1 MKRRG
6 SLLLHLTQLRI
17 LLRKFALA
25 MLFVISLILMLMSKN
40 QSLLIGY
47 ADNAATNMAAPVVSL
62 LVWPAKIITKTY
74 EYFDELLHIKDDN
87 RVLRQEND
95 DLRKLQDKYNFL
107 EIENKLLRDLLNY
120 VPLPELDYVSAK
132 LVAEENG
139 GLSHSMTIYVG
150 DKMVNKGD
158 VVLSDKGVIGRI
170 DKKLQNYAKV
180 VLLTDINSNIP
191 VIVEKS
197 RVRGILKGDN
207 TANPKLVF
215 LPIDAEITVGDRIV
229 TSGVSGVFPAGL
241 PIGYVA
247 SVSKSEIKVK
257 PFASLEKLE
266 YVRIVNY
273 NIGGL
278 LEEDGDDR
286 Q

>member
-6 SLLLHLTQLRI
+6 SLFLHLTQLRI

-25 MLFVISLILMLMSKN
+25 TLFVLSLILMLLSKN
-40 QSLLIGY
+40 QSVLMGY
-47 ADNAATNMAAPVVSL
+47 VDNTTTNIAAPIINV
-62 LVWPAKIITKTY
+62 LVWPAKMITKTY
-74 EYFDELLHIKDDN
+74 EYFDELLHIKEDN
-87 RVLRQEND
+87 EALRVEND
-95 DLRKLQDKYNFL
+95 ALRKLQDKYNSL
-107 EIENKLLRDLLNY
+107 EIENKLLSALLNY
-120 VPLPELDYVSAK
+120 APLPNVDYVSAK
-132 LVAEENG
+132 MVAEENG
-139 GLSHSMTIYVG
+139 GFAHSVVAYVG
-150 DKMVNKGD
+150 DKKVNKGD

-170 DKKLQNYAKV
+170 DKKIQNYAKV

-191 VIVEKS
+191 VIVEKN

-207 TANPKLVF
+207 TVNPKLVF
-215 LPIDAEITVGDRIV
+215 LPLDAEIEIGDRIV

-241 PIGYVA
+241 PVGQVV
-247 SVSKSEIKVK
+247 SVTKSEIKVK

-278 LEEDGDDR
+278 LEEDKHD
-286 Q
+286 